1 MGTWK
6 DGRIR
11 YEWRTR
17 TSATKALARLYGML
31 PTHPTIPS
39 TVSNGFSQRL
49 NLLRML
55 IRQNPL
61 HQTAFDPET
70 ACLCAGL
77 SRETIHAH
85 DAYLARHP
93 GARASGYFVT
103 ASMVECIY
111 HLAPVLHY
119 TKDANER
126 QASVAALQAANDIL
140 IQLSPK
146 LNVAKKAL
154 QALSGVMRRW
164 ANSASSSNRFSAD
177 LANRAVCGSF
187 YLSTSNP
194 HRIFS

>member
-1 MGTWK
+1 MVPN
-6 DGRIR
+6 R
-11 YEWRTR
+11 
-17 TSATKALARLYGML
+17 
-31 PTHPTIPS
+31 
-39 TVSNGFSQRL
+39 FSQRL

-70 ACLCAGL
+70 ACLCARL
-77 SRETIHAH
+77 SRETVHAH
-85 DAYLARHP
+85 DAYLARYP

-126 QASVAALQAANDIL
+126 QATVAALQAANDIL

-164 ANSASSSNRFSAD
+164 ASNSSFSNRFPAD
-177 LANRAVCGSF
+177 PANSAVCGSF
-187 YLSTSNP
+187 YLLT
-194 HRIFS
+194 RKLYRTLGRWQ